1 MLLLS
6 GSVRPI
12 VPDAF
17 VTHDERVRLEEMTD
31 NPRPRVVVIGAG
43 FAGLAAVKRLMRAD
57 VDVVLFDRHNYN
69 TFQPLLY
76 QVATAGLDAGD
87 VAHHVRGILRNDPR
101 AELLVETVTRLDA
114 DAKRVHLQSGESMSY
129 DALII
134 ATGAR
139 TNYFG
144 VRGAQE
150 HALPLYTLP
159 DAIRLRNH
167 MLSCF
172 EAAEAD
178 PSLVDEGALTFVV
191 VGGGAT
197 GVETAGAMSELFSKV
212 MRHDYRRIDV
222 RRARVVVVEMADE
235 LLGTFRAR
243 SREHARLQLLD
254 RGVELRLGQRVT
266 AIERERVVLASGET
280 IATHTVVWAAGVQA
294 SDLADWI
301 GLEQTKGGR
310 IAVEPD
316 LSVPGHPEVFVA
328 GDLAGATGEHGAL
341 LPQVAQVAIQE
352 GHHVAHMVVQ
362 RLDGART
369 RPFRY
374 RDPGNMATI
383 GRRAAVADLPFGIT
397 LTGGIAWL
405 AWLFL
410 HLLYIIGFR
419 RRTEVLLQWAW
430 NYTRWQWGPLLIL
443 GPSPDVDLSALA
455 PGAEQSPEQQR
466 ADEPQ
471 PWPEAGR
478 A

>member
-1 MLLLS
+1 
-6 GSVRPI
+6 V
-12 VPDAF
+12 
-17 VTHDERVRLEEMTD
+17 TD

-57 VDVVLFDRHNYN
+57 VDVVLFDRHNYT

-87 VAHHVRGILRNDPR
+87 VAHHVRGIVRNDPR
-101 AELLVETVTRLDA
+101 AELLVETVTQLDA

-172 EAAEAD
+172 DAAEAK
-178 PSLVDEGALTFVV
+178 PSLVDEGVLTFVV

-197 GVETAGAMSELFSKV
+197 GVETAGAMSELFSRV
-212 MRHDYRRIDV
+212 MRHDFRRIDV

-235 LLGTFRAR
+235 LLGSFRAR
-243 SREHARLQLLD
+243 SREHARTQLLD
-254 RGVELRLGQRVT
+254 RGVDLRLGAQVT
-266 AIERERVVLASGET
+266 AVERDRVMLKSGEA

-301 GLEQTKGGR
+301 GLEQTKAGR

-316 LSVPGHPEVFVA
+316 LSVPGHPDVFVV
-328 GDLAGATGEHGAL
+328 GDLAGAKGNHGAL

-352 GHHVAHMVVQ
+352 GHHAAHMVMR
-362 RLDGART
+362 RLDGAT
-369 RPFRY
+369 THPFRY

-410 HLLYIIGFR
+410 HLLYIVGFR

-430 NYTRWQWGPLLIL
+430 NYTRWEWGPQLIL
-443 GPSPDVDLSALA
+443 KPSPDTDLSSLA
-455 PGAEQSPEQQR
+455 PHAEPSPEQR
-466 ADEPQ
+466 SGAL
-471 PWPEAGR
+471 
-478 A
+478 